1 MIEITTPGHREG
13 KKDALPVM
21 LDNETLGTGM
31 NSAIIAIGACEFDP
45 DTGEIG
51 RTFHAVLSRQSCLD
65 LGCTEDDSTLEW
77 WSKQSM
83 EARLAS
89 FDHEAPTDAKVA
101 LLAFKEWLRNGATVW
116 GNGADFDNAMLAE
129 LYRKAGYKDNPWK
142 FWNNRCYRTMKNMFP
157 QVSMSRHGTHHNALD
172 DAISQAKHLCKILAR
187 MRNMQ
192 AALG

>member
-1 MIEITTPGHREG
+1 MIEVITPGHREG
-13 KKDALPVM
+13 KTDALPVM
-21 LDNETLGTGM
+21 LDLETLGTGA
-31 NSAIIAIGACEFDP
+31 NSAIISIGACEFDP

-51 RTFHAVLSRQSCLD
+51 STFHGIICKQSCFD
-65 LGCTEDDSTLEW
+65 IGAGFDQSTIDW
-77 WSKQSM
+77 WEKQT
-83 EARLAS
+83 AAAKAAS
-89 FDHEAPTDAKVA
+89 YAHEAPSKVTDVLSDFA
-101 LLAFKEWLRNGATVW
+101 EWLNKNTTVW

-129 LYRKAGYKDNPWK
+129 LYRKAGYKENPWK